1 MTYNSR
7 DKPGNIIDSI
17 VPASKQ
23 SSQIITHGIL
33 LDYKD
38 LLLSLG
44 NSSPFST
51 LLRSEFSLKPYTL
64 QNGVNTLQSERYV
77 EVNLYMPLVM
87 AKKNL
92 KWKLCPSNF
101 LHQIIGSSWDVLWR
115 AKHNNLLSYM
125 LYSFSLPITVPL
137 LYFPSL
143 QMLLIPAIR
152 EQILTVVEVKQYA
165 ENFK

>member
-1 MTYNSR
+1 MKDTEHQSLPCTQEYTHLHTHTLSQCIHAYTHDCTSYTHTHPKREPIFTEALDGNLSSSLPAPLCHDYNSR

-51 LLRSEFSLKPYTL
+51 LLHLEWF
-64 QNGVNTLQSERYV
+64 
-77 EVNLYMPLVM
+77 
-87 AKKNL
+87 
-92 KWKLCPSNF
+92 NF
-101 LHQIIGSSWDVLWR
+101 L
-115 AKHNNLLSYM
+115 
-125 LYSFSLPITVPL
+125 
-137 LYFPSL
+137 
-143 QMLLIPAIR
+143 
-152 EQILTVVEVKQYA
+152 
-165 ENFK
+165 